1 MQKVESLQEIDEDLA
16 DIERS
21 RKKGKILSVRS
32 LEYRRKNPTGF
43 REGKMQ
49 ISERV
54 ARKRRNETFQ
64 AAAEIH
70 GGIVSSNYS
79 CISAE
84 IGLADTASI
93 KCSTNTLYKVLSTSD
108 KVTAG
113 VIPKIYKSCL
123 IDYEASDEN
132 MIRSVA
138 VYYGGGIMGKKKYRQ
153 VYRSVSYK
161 KSETSKLGKRIKVA
175 KCPIPLLVPY
185 NKLMPFVKN
194 IQIGT
199 LYSVYDTLCDGLLE
213 EDKVKG
219 SYRNFKELLLK
230 LAEFYLS
237 KPSVIN
243 LNGSMKPILFMSL

>member
-54 ARKRRNETFQ
+54 ARNRRNETFQ

-70 GGIVSSNYS
+70 GGIVSPNYS

-84 IGLADTASI
+84 IGLADAASI

-113 VIPKIYKSCL
+113 VIPKIYNSCL
-123 IDYEASDEN
+123 IDYEASDDN

-138 VYYGGGIMGKKKYRQ
+138 VYCGCGIMGKKKYRQ

-161 KSETSKLGKRIKVA
+161 KSATSKLGKHIKVA

-199 LYSVYDTLCDGLLE
+199 LYSVYDTLCDGLHCE
-213 EDKVKG
+213 K
-219 SYRNFKELLLK
+219 SRIF
-230 LAEFYLS
+230 
-237 KPSVIN
+237 
-243 LNGSMKPILFMSL
+243 